1 MLRMR
6 SLAIPALV
14 AGLAGGLVFAMMQIN
29 DLAFE
34 VKELRIRLSRSEAPA
49 PRLEATTTFVQL
61 PSLPS
66 EDDGSLEDDVARI
79 DAELAALRAALGV
92 APMEVVADGTAPSDV
107 PRFVA
112 APGAPGA
119 VALSTGDAAVV
130 LSKMSP
136 EQQEQFKKAVLKVVT
151 DQRRED
157 EQKQRLQMASK
168 VVADLAKAL
177 GLAGPQLDRAKQ
189 ILADGTKKV
198 TDLRK
203 GMTDA
208 NSKQTRQDIS
218 GVWTSMDQGVRSLL
232 TAEQVTQYDTWRT
245 TKIAKNY
252 FGPPASQQK
261 PAPKPSKPGKRG

>member
-1 MLRMR
+1 MVRMR

-34 VKELRIRLSRSEAPA
+34 VKELRSRLSRSEAPA

-92 APMEVVADGTAPSDV
+92 APMEVVADGAAPSDV

-112 APGAPGA
+112 APGA
-119 VALSTGDAAVV
+119 VALSAGDAAVV

-203 GMTDA
+203 QMTDA

-261 PAPKPSKPGKRG
+261 PAPKPAKPGKRG

>member
-1 MLRMR
+1 MVRLRA
-6 SLAIPALV
+6 LAIPALLV
-14 AGLAGGLVFAMMQIN
+14 GLASGLVYAMMQIH
-29 DLAFE
+29 DLTFE
-34 VKELRIRLSRSEAPA
+34 VKELRSRLSRSEAPTT
-49 PRLEATTTFVQL
+49 RLEATTTVVQL

-66 EDDGSLEDDVARI
+66 ADDGSLEDDVARI
-79 DAELAALRAALGV
+79 DMELAALRAALGV
-92 APMEVVADGTAPSDV
+92 GAMEVVADGAAASDV
-107 PRFVA
+107 PRFVG
-112 APGAPGA
+112 APGAPGV
-119 VALSTGDAAVV
+119 VALGSGEATVV

-203 GMTDA
+203 QMTDA
-208 NSKQTRQDIS
+208 NSKQTRTDIA

-232 TAEQVTQYDTWRT
+232 TAEQMTQYDTWRT

-261 PAPKPSKPGKRG
+261 PAPKPAKPGKRG

>member
-1 MLRMR
+1 MVRLR
-6 SLAIPALV
+6 SLAVPALLV
-14 AGLAGGLVFAMMQIN
+14 GLASGLVFAMMQIHE
-29 DLAFE
+29 LTFE
-34 VKELRIRLSRSEAPA
+34 VRELRSRLSRNEAPA
-49 PRLEATTTFVQL
+49 PRLEATTTVVQL

-66 EDDGSLEDDVARI
+66 ADDGSLEEDVARI
-79 DAELAALRAALGV
+79 DAELEALRLALGV
-92 APMEVVADGTAPSDV
+92 APMGVVAEDGAVPDV
-107 PRFVA
+107 ARFVS

-119 VALSTGDAAVV
+119 VALAPGDAPVA

-136 EQQEQFKKAVLKVVT
+136 EQQEQFKKAVLRVVA

-157 EQKQRLQMASK
+157 EQKQRLQMTSK

-189 ILADGTKKV
+189 ILGDGTKKV

-203 GMTDA
+203 QMTDA
-208 NSKQTRQDIS
+208 NSKQTKQDIS

-232 TAEQVTQYDTWRT
+232 TAEQMTQYDTWRT

-252 FGPPASQQK
+252 FGPPATQQK
-261 PAPKPSKPGKRG
+261 PAPKPTKPAKRG